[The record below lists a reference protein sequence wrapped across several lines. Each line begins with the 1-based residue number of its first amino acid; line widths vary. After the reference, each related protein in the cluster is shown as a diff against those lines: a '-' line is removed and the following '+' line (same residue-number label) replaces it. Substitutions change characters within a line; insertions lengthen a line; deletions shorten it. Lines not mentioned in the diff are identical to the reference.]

1 MLAYLRREY
10 VPHWQLIALVLP
22 GLLAFVLFNYVPMVG
37 LIIAFKRFSM
47 SVGILHSPW
56 AGLENFERLF
66 SSDDFPR
73 TVRNT
78 LTLSLLRLAF
88 GFAAPVVL
96 ALMLNEVRLQWF
108 RRSVQTVAALPYFFS
123 WAVLGGILVMILNGD
138 GPVNTLIR
146 AAGHSPIS
154 FLGDETWFVVMLVAS
169 GIWQSAGY
177 GAIIYIAALAGID
190 PGLYEAAAIDGAGRW
205 KQTLHVTLPGL
216 LPTIIVLLI
225 LSMGDI
231 LNAGFDQVY
240 NLYNPLVYGSAD
252 IVDTYV
258 LRRLFDMDYSLATAA
273 GMFKSVVGLLLIV
286 AANWLARRVSR
297 GEQGLW

>member
-10 VPHWQLIALVLP
+10 GPHWQLIALIVP

-37 LIIAFKRFSM
+37 MIIAFKRFSM

-56 AGLENFERLF
+56 AGLENFRRLF

-88 GFAAPVVL
+88 GFAAPVLL
-96 ALMLNEVRLQWF
+96 ALMLNEVRLHWF

-123 WAVLGGILVMILNGD
+123 WAVLGGILVMMLNGD

-146 AAGHSPIS
+146 SAGHSPIS
-154 FLGDETWFVVMLVAS
+154 FLGNETWFVVMLVAS

-240 NLYNPLVYGSAD
+240 NLYNPLVYASAD

-273 GMFKSVVGLLLIV
+273 GMFKSVVGLVLIV
-286 AANWLARRVSR
+286 AANWLARRFSR